1 MSVVAPAPL
10 PSGSRDIAA
19 EASPEQSHSSF
30 TAVNGRDRSASLM
43 NGQQPDMRPSPS
55 RDDSSSSSSSNNNN
69 NSAGAANSNGSV
81 GGHSGGNNGG
91 TASAAASNGANLP
104 LSDKPASA
112 DGSRDSPVDHA
123 DAASAQ
129 DNGSTTTAAVAAAA
143 ASNTNS
149 ASASAS
155 SSSSSAAA
163 ANNNS
168 TSTAASSN
176 KRKRSS
182 IDSHHAD
189 LVRSPGPLPAD
200 HPHSQPPPAAN
211 GNSEHPH
218 HHHHH
223 QQQQQQQQ
231 QPYTSV
237 ERPDE
242 ARPGTGNVAWDYEM
256 SGSQRHP
263 KPQQHMD
270 ASDAQLAEALQR
282 EVQSET
288 PSENASTMEMQG
300 GGGSSA
306 HNMQSQSPS
315 ASQVAPK
322 RKRVFSNRTK
332 TGCMTCRRRKKKCD
346 EQHPSCNNCIRG
358 GFPCEGYSVRST
370 WQKPS
375 QTKGPIPLQSK
386 DRYPEPPNMYMQDMS
401 PQRHDSRM
409 GGPMLPDGSKARPVS
424 VEESERAQAYMTSP
438 NSSVARV
445 AWQKGSW
452 QAANHH
458 MMQDSAPKMEY
469 RDGPVMA
476 DMSRPEPPK
485 SDYHHSHANNAGGS
499 NNNNNNNN
507 NSPANNGSGNNAHQ
521 KPGLPVFQSNMEPRP
536 NHAPPRVDP
545 GNYPTQA
552 RLALSSMEPHV
563 PFEGPTEKSEKEK
576 MLSGEQYRPFDPELV
591 RDREQCKSALWRF
604 TNAGNPLYGISSA
617 EKTRLLTQILQPPP
631 IEPSPD
637 APPPSTSTPTGS
649 LGPGAVLESP
659 FNCHYGYNINI
670 GEDVLISE
678 NCFFADD
685 CSINIGAHTWIGPN
699 VTILSSMAIGS
710 MQERKGSQ
718 SRYQG
723 RPVVIAEDCWI
734 GAGCT
739 ILPGVTLGRGAYIA
753 PGEVVRSQ
761 ILPYGFQGLKPNYP

>member
-10 PSGSRDIAA
+10 PSGNRDIAA
-19 EASPEQSHSSF
+19 DASPEQSPSSF

-43 NGQQPDMRPSPS
+43 NGQPDVRPSPV
-55 RDDSSSSSSSNNNN
+55 RDENNSSGGANNNN
-69 NSAGAANSNGSV
+69 
-81 GGHSGGNNGG
+81 
-91 TASAAASNGANLP
+91 TAASNGANLP
-104 LSDKPASA
+104 HDKPASA
-112 DGSRDSPVDHA
+112 AGSRDTPVDQA
-123 DAASAQ
+123 EAASAP
-129 DNGSTTTAAVAAAA
+129 DTNNTTTA
-143 ASNTNS
+143 S
-149 ASASAS
+149 
-155 SSSSSAAA
+155 
-163 ANNNS
+163 NNNS
-168 TSTAASSN
+168 NSNSNSASSN

-182 IDSHHAD
+182 IDSHHVELAP
-189 LVRSPGPLPAD
+189 RSPGPVAAD
-200 HPHSQPPPAAN
+200 QSHPPTITN
-211 GNSEHPH
+211 GNSEHH
-218 HHHHH
+218 HHQH
-223 QQQQQQQQ
+223 QQQQQQQHHQQQ

-242 ARPGTGNVAWDYEM
+242 AKSNSSNVGWDYD
-256 SGSQRHP
+256 SQSQMMNNSRHS
-263 KPQQHMD
+263 KQQQQQHMD
-270 ASDAQLAEALQR
+270 PSDAQLAEALQR

-288 PSENASTMEMQG
+288 PSENASTMDMQG
-300 GGGSSA
+300 GNSSG
-306 HNMQSQSPS
+306 HMQSQSPS
-315 ASQVAPK
+315 SSQVAPK

-375 QTKGPIPLQSK
+375 QNKGPIPLQSK
-386 DRYPEPPNMYMQDMS
+386 DRYPEPPSLYMQDMS

-409 GGPMLPDGSKARPVS
+409 GGPMLPDGSKTRPVS
-424 VEESERAQAYMTSP
+424 VDDNDRAQAYMTSP
-438 NSSVARV
+438 SGTVARV

-458 MMQDSAPKMEY
+458 MMQDSAPKLEY
-469 RDGPVMA
+469 RDGPVIA
-476 DMSRPEPPK
+476 DISRPEPPK
-485 SDYHHSHANNAGGS
+485 SDYHHSHNNANNNSSSNNANNAS
-499 NNNNNNNN
+499 NNT
-507 NSPANNGSGNNAHQ
+507 HQ
-521 KPGLPVFQSNMEPRP
+521 KPGIPVFQSNMEPRP
-536 NHAPPRVDP
+536 NHAPPPRVDTSS
-545 GNYPTQA
+545 YPTQA

-563 PFEGPTEKSEKEK
+563 PFEGGNEKSEKEK

-617 EKTRLLTQILQPPP
+617 EKTRLLTQILQPAT
-631 IEPSPD
+631 IEPPPD

-649 LGPGAVLESP
+649 LGPGAILESP

>member
-19 EASPEQSHSSF
+19 DASPEQSPSSF

-43 NGQQPDMRPSPS
+43 NGQPDLRPSPA
-55 RDDSSSSSSSNNNN
+55 RDDAASTSNNANNNN
-69 NSAGAANSNGSV
+69 NTTT
-81 GGHSGGNNGG
+81 NN
-91 TASAAASNGANLP
+91 TASNGANMP
-104 LSDKPASA
+104 HDKPASA
-112 DGSRDSPVDHA
+112 DGSRDTPVDQA
-123 DAASAQ
+123 EVASAP
-129 DNGSTTTAAVAAAA
+129 DTA
-143 ASNTNS
+143 NTNPNTNT
-149 ASASAS
+149 AS
-155 SSSSSAAA
+155 SSG
-163 ANNNS
+163 NNNS
-168 TSTAASSN
+168 ASSN

-182 IDSHHAD
+182 IDSHHVELAP
-189 LVRSPGPLPAD
+189 RSPAQLPAD
-200 HPHSQPPPAAN
+200 HPHPPTATN
-211 GNSEHPH
+211 GNSEHH
-218 HHHHH
+218 HQQH
-223 QQQQQQQQ
+223 QQQQHQHQQQHQ

-242 ARPGTGNVAWDYEM
+242 AKSNSSNVGWDYDSQSQM
-256 SGSQRHP
+256 MNNSQRHS
-263 KPQQHMD
+263 KQQHMD

-288 PSENASTMEMQG
+288 PSENASTMDMQG
-300 GGGSSA
+300 GNSSS
-306 HNMQSQSPS
+306 HMQSQSPNS
-315 ASQVAPK
+315 SQVAPK

-375 QTKGPIPLQSK
+375 QNKGPIPLQSK
-386 DRYPEPPNMYMQDMS
+386 DRYPEPPNLYMQDMS

-409 GGPMLPDGSKARPVS
+409 GGPMLPDGSKTRPVS
-424 VEESERAQAYMTSP
+424 VDDNERAQAAYMTSP
-438 NSSVARV
+438 SGTVARV

-458 MMQDSAPKMEY
+458 MMQDSAPKLEY
-469 RDGPVMA
+469 RDAPVIA
-476 DMSRPEPPK
+476 DISRPEPPK
-485 SDYHHSHANNAGGS
+485 SDYHHSHS
-499 NNNNNNNN
+499 NNNNNANNSTNNN
-507 NSPANNGSGNNAHQ
+507 NGNNTNNTNNNAHQ
-521 KPGLPVFQSNMEPRP
+521 KPGIPVFQSNMEPRP
-536 NHAPPRVDP
+536 NHAPPPRVDTSS
-545 GNYPTQA
+545 YPTQA

-563 PFEGPTEKSEKEK
+563 PFEGGNEKSEKEK

-591 RDREQCKSALWRF
+591 RDREQCKAALWRF

-617 EKTRLLTQILQPPP
+617 EKTRLLTQILQPSA
-631 IEPSPD
+631 IEPPPD

-649 LGPGAVLESP
+649 LGPGAILESP